1 MKKNKSKMTFLQVCR
16 YLKRQGLFNYRY
28 VRFYLID
35 HITGNEI
42 TQEDINFIN
51 TEMVGIQ

>member
-1 MKKNKSKMTFLQVCR
+1 MKKNKSEMTFLQVCR

-35 HITGNEI
+35 HITGNET